1 VPTSLAYRDEL
12 QKQGFAIIPAVVDVN
27 QIEGLIS
34 DLEGLDRGD
43 SIRRKGGVFAV
54 RNLLDVCLAVRDLAH
69 SAIIREIV
77 TSILGEQAF
86 PVRGI
91 LFDKTPD
98 ANWLV
103 PWHQDVTIA
112 VAEKREVAGF
122 GPWSI
127 KAGVIHV
134 QPPAAV
140 LERMLSIRIHL
151 DPCGERNGALKV
163 IPSSHRRGRI
173 PEQEA
178 IRLAAEGSPT
188 ICAVDAGDALLMRP
202 LLLHA
207 SSASTNPQHRR
218 VIHLDFAA
226 SKLPKPL
233 QWLSEAESAASFSLR
248 G

>member
-1 VPTSLAYRDEL
+1 MSILLTYRDEL
-12 QKQGFAIIPAVVDVN
+12 RDQGFAIVPAVIDSE
-27 QIEGLIS
+27 QIERLVS
-34 DLEGLDRGD
+34 DLDSLDQGD

-54 RNLLDVCLAVRDLAH
+54 RNLLDVCPAVRDLAH
-69 SAIIREIV
+69 SASIRQIV
-77 TSILGEQAF
+77 SSVLGELAF

-91 LFDKTPD
+91 LFDKTPN

-103 PWHQDVTIA
+103 PWHQDLTIA
-112 VAEKREVAGF
+112 VVEKRDVEGF

-127 KAGVIHV
+127 KAGVVHV
-134 QPPAAV
+134 QPPAEV
-140 LERMLSIRIHL
+140 LEKMLSVRIHL

-163 IPSSHRRGRI
+163 LPGSHRRGRI

-178 IRLAAEGSPT
+178 VRLAAEGNA
-188 ICAVDAGDALLMRP
+188 IVCAVDAGDALLMRP

-233 QWLSEAESAASFSLR
+233 QWLSEAESAPSFSLR
-248 G
+248 R